1 MSALISYRGEVHN
14 GVIRL
19 QNGKLPEGAKV
30 LVVAVEGQTASVEEQ
45 VRRLEAIPLAEWR
58 KPFDEYVEFARQHPA
73 EADIDTVSDDEL
85 NEIVHEVRAEM
96 LAKK

>member
-30 LVVAVEGQTASVEEQ
+30 LVVAVEGQTASVETP
-45 VRRLEAIPLAEWR
+45 RSHSAC
-58 KPFDEYVEFARQHPA
+58 
-73 EADIDTVSDDEL
+73 
-85 NEIVHEVRAEM
+85 
-96 LAKK
+96 